1 MYKLLY
7 FQNEMLVETVLHS
20 APIGV
25 CHWKKA
31 MLQESTHKLGKFKI
45 EKT

>member
-1 MYKLLY
+1 M
-7 FQNEMLVETVLHS
+7 ETVLFS

-25 CHWKKA
+25 CYWKKA

-45 EKT
+45 EKV